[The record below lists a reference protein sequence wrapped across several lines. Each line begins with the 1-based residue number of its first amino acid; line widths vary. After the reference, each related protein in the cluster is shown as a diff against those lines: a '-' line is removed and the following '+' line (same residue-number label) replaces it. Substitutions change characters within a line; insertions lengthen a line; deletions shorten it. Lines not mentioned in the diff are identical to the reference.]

1 MKKSHKNNF
10 HFLQIMMTRT
20 MKKAA
25 KKFSEKLLN
34 NDTNLKV
41 CANYNID
48 CEIISLI
55 SFLTKTLHEIK
66 YYQKFIELLISR
78 LLFQHVIR
86 KICVNV
92 LMISNMR

>member
-1 MKKSHKNNF
+1 MKKSYENNF

-34 NDTNLKV
+34 NNANLKI
-41 CANYNID
+41 CANYNIN
-48 CEIISLI
+48 CEIVSLI
-55 SFLTKTLHEIK
+55 SFLIKTLHEIR

-78 LLFQHVIR
+78 LFF
-86 KICVNV
+86 
-92 LMISNMR
+92 